1 MSGGYLTYNDRHI
14 GYIIKDIKEEIERNN
29 DPENDD
35 YCDDVSN
42 RFDEKTM
49 NRFRETVKVL
59 EKASIMVNRIDYL
72 LEGDDSEETFHELWE
87 DEIRE

>member
-14 GYIIKDIKEEIERNN
+14 GYMLTDIKEEIDRN
-29 DPENDD
+29 DH
-35 YCDDVSN
+35 

-49 NRFRETVKVL
+49 NKFREAVKIL

-72 LEGDDSEETFHELWE
+72 LSGDDSEETFHERWE
-87 DEIRE
+87 KEFIAQD